1 MFWSATARATTGL
14 WLFRLSSAW
23 ATPEVLGKLT
33 APVAALSADQQELFR
48 ARLVALPDEIEVLPL
63 RHIAWPMA
71 LLQHRHRIEGR
82 PLSAAMAEALTVAHA
97 LGCCDRRVQARRW
110 TPTSRPPPG
119 TIKSHSTSCRA
130 GLPSPRQSHITRLT
144 DVILDTAFPAAV
156 GVIRGT
162 GLWDARGQSSGAL

>member
-48 ARLVALPDEIEVLPL
+48 ARLVALPDEIEVVPL

-110 TPTSRPPPG
+110 TQPQGRRRARSSRIPHHVEQG
-119 TIKSHSTSCRA
+119 SRHLARA
-130 GLPSPRQSHITRLT
+130 ISP
-144 DVILDTAFPAAV
+144 V
-156 GVIRGT
+156 
-162 GLWDARGQSSGAL
+162 